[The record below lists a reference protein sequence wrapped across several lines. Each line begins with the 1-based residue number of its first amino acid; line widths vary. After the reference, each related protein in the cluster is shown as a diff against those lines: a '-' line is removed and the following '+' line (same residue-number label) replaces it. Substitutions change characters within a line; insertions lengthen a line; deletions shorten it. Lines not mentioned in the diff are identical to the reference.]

1 MPMLKS
7 FAACAA
13 VAIGVSTPHAFA
25 QTAMPTAREVP
36 ARLLPVPTTV
46 SPQMQKIIGAPISPT
61 WKDFPKTAEDW
72 KAQVDAAATASARAL
87 PAMREASAGSQ
98 FVRSGDFGTSPF
110 FFGAALRQARRLTRR
125 AHLPCP
131 GSNVTRV
138 VCRSEY

>member
-61 WKDFPKTAEDW
+61 WKDFPRPRTGRRR
-72 KAQVDAAATASARAL
+72 SMPL
-87 PAMREASAGSQ
+87 PQHPPAPSRPCEK
-98 FVRSGDFGTSPF
+98 RSPSSSS
-110 FFGAALRQARRLTRR
+110 L
-125 AHLPCP
+125 
-131 GSNVTRV
+131 
-138 VCRSEY
+138 